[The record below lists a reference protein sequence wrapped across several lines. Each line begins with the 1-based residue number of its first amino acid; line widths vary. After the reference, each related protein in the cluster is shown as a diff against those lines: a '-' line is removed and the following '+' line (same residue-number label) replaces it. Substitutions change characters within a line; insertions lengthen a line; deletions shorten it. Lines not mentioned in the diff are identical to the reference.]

1 MASEAS
7 PEAPMTSLITVP
19 STGLPSLSNRYMM
32 VFEGSNAS
40 SRPAGSAGTREV
52 DTRAATMRERFGSAG
67 AMTAGI
73 LRRGPGDLLN
83 SPADETRCLLVL
95 QEKNIWRAVASV
107 GVVSR
112 RMGGLSL
119 ERSATTALVAARRIT
134 LRGDREDGRLV
145 MRASHT

>member
-1 MASEAS
+1 
-7 PEAPMTSLITVP
+7 MTSLFRVP

-32 VFEGSNAS
+32 VFEGPNAS

-52 DTRAATMRERFGSAG
+52 DTRAATIRERFGSAG
-67 AMTAGI
+67 AVTAGI

-134 LRGDREDGRLV
+134 LRGDREDGR
-145 MRASHT
+145 

>member
-1 MASEAS
+1 
-7 PEAPMTSLITVP
+7 MTSRKR
-19 STGLPSLSNRYMM
+19 ST
-32 VFEGSNAS
+32 
-40 SRPAGSAGTREV
+40 GSAGTREV
-52 DTRAATMRERFGSAG
+52 DTRAATIRERFGSAG
-67 AMTAGI
+67 AVTAGI

>member
-1 MASEAS
+1 M
-7 PEAPMTSLITVP
+7 
-19 STGLPSLSNRYMM
+19 SNRYMM

-83 SPADETRCLLVL
+83 SPADETRCLLEL
-95 QEKNIWRAVASV
+95 QEKNIWREVVSV
-107 GVVSR
+107 GVVC
-112 RMGGLSL
+112 
-119 ERSATTALVAARRIT
+119 
-134 LRGDREDGRLV
+134 DDGRGEPRKIGDNRV
-145 MRASHT
+145 SGGAENNSAGRSRGWSPCDARVSHVTYAEIREG

>member
-7 PEAPMTSLITVP
+7 PEAPMTSLIRVP
-19 STGLPSLSNRYMM
+19 STGLPSLSNRYMI

-52 DTRAATMRERFGSAG
+52 DTRAATIRERFGSAG
-67 AMTAGI
+67 AVTAGI

-145 MRASHT
+145 MRASRT